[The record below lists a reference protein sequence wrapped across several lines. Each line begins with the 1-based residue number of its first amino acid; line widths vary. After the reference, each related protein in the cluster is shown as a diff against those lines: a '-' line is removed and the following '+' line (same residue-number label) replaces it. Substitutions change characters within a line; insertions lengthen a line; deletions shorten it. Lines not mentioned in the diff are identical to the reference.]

1 MWRDNLHCVEGE
13 DMESIR
19 DTLRSI
25 RFIGIANAFQTF
37 LYAVQRDRSD
47 RRLRRMKTPSRRIQP
62 GELKN
67 YDSIDSGLRFNFT
80 HAELEVKFL
89 APDLVRITWG
99 PGRLPPPYALVKTDW
114 PFVDTE
120 HRNRGVSHGIGS
132 SQFEVLVSEDGALKY
147 LDVDGNLLREE
158 RVPSRQGDSW
168 SVQVDLAPDEH
179 VYGLGDRSA
188 PLNLRSGS
196 YRMWNTDPGGS
207 LGPGDDPLYLSI
219 PTLVNLHSQGCT
231 LVFYENSFNG
241 TVKVEDHMV
250 IAFGGGALR
259 YYFMVGAPTQLLER
273 YTELTGRPVLPPR
286 WAFGYHQSRW
296 GYKSEQI
303 VREIVA
309 GFKAHALPLSV
320 VHLDIDYMD
329 GYRVFT
335 VDSERFPDLAGLA
348 QELGNQGIRIVT
360 ILDPGVKRDTQFDV
374 YSEGLT
380 EDVFCKRSD
389 GKTTYGL
396 VWPGWCA
403 FPDFTR
409 PETRF
414 WWGSYYKRLL
424 DKGVAGFWHDMNEPA
439 SFAAWGDYTLP
450 LNTRHDLDGSEGD
463 HRQAHN
469 LYGLLMNRS
478 GYEALRK
485 FRPDRRPWIVSR
497 SGWAGVQRYAWHW
510 TGDTESTWQ
519 SLRMTI
525 SMILNLGLSGVPFV
539 GPDIGG
545 FSGSPTAELYL
556 RWFQLATF
564 LPFFR
569 THSAVHTPHRE
580 PWTFGEPYLTII
592 REFLAFRYKILPY
605 LYTLA
610 WHANQ
615 YGHPL
620 VRPLF
625 WSDVEDPDLWAI
637 DDAFLLGENLLV
649 APILEEG
656 VNSRGLVLPKGD
668 WYNFWDDTILRG
680 PGEVELDASLEH
692 IPLLVTAGCV
702 LPMDKDDVLELHI
715 YPPVEGPGRSL
726 LYSDEGDGYGE
737 SRLDLF
743 ELTRKGDKV
752 DMRWVK
758 EGKYPFPYSA
768 IDIHMHGLH
777 VTNVHVDE
785 HEVPYKDNR
794 IRVQSFNRIRF
805 QVSS

>member
-1 MWRDNLHCVEGE
+1 
-13 DMESIR
+13 MESIW

-25 RFIGIANAFQTF
+25 RSVGTGNTF
-37 LYAVQRDRSD
+37 RAIRYAVQRDRSE
-47 RRLRRMKTPSRRIQP
+47 RRLRRLKRPSRLIQP
-62 GELKN
+62 GKINN
-67 YDSIDSGLRFNFT
+67 YVPIDSGVRFIFS

-99 PGRLPPPYALVKTDW
+99 PGQLPPPYALEKADW
-114 PFVDTE
+114 PVVNVE
-120 HRNRGVSHGIGS
+120 VRNRGTSYGIGS
-132 SQFEVLVSEDGALKY
+132 SQFELLVSEDGAMKY
-147 LDVDGNLLREE
+147 LDADGNLLREE
-158 RVPSRQGDSW
+158 RVPSCRGDSW
-168 SVQVDLAPDEH
+168 SVQVDLTPDEH

-188 PLNLRSGS
+188 PLNLRGGS

-207 LGPGDDPLYLSI
+207 LGPGDDPLYLTI
-219 PTLVNLHSQGCT
+219 PTLINLHSRGCT
-231 LVFYENSFNG
+231 LVFYENSFDG
-241 TVKVEDHMV
+241 TIKIEDHME
-250 IAFGGGALR
+250 IAFDGGALR
-259 YYFMVGAPTQLLER
+259 YYFMVGTPSQLLER

-303 VREIVA
+303 VREVVA
-309 GFKAHALPLSV
+309 GFKEHALPLSV
-320 VHLDIDYMD
+320 MHLDIDYMD

-348 QELGNQGIRIVT
+348 QELENQGVRIVT

-380 EDVFCKRSD
+380 EDVFCKFPD

-409 PETRF
+409 AETRV

-424 DKGVAGFWHDMNEPA
+424 DIGVAGFWHDMNEPA
-439 SFAAWGDYTLP
+439 AFAAWGDYTLP
-450 LNTRHDLDGSEGD
+450 LNTRHDLEGSEGD

-469 LYGLLMNRS
+469 LYGLFMNRS

-497 SGWAGVQRYAWHW
+497 SGWAGIQRYAWHW
-510 TGDTESTWQ
+510 TGDTESTWR

-525 SMILNLGLSGVPFV
+525 SMVLNLGLSGVPFV
-539 GPDIGG
+539 GPDVGG
-545 FSGSPTAELYL
+545 FSGSPDAELYL

-580 PWTFGEPYLTII
+580 PWTFGEPYLSII
-592 REFLAFRYKILPY
+592 REFLTLRYRLLPY

-610 WHANQ
+610 WCANQ
-615 YGHPL
+615 YGRPL

-625 WSDVEDPDLWAI
+625 WYDIEDPGLWDI

-649 APILEEG
+649 APVLEEG
-656 VNSRGLVLPKGD
+656 VSSRRLVLPRGN
-668 WYNFWDDTILRG
+668 WYNFWDDTLLRG
-680 PGEVELDASLEH
+680 PGEVELHASLER
-692 IPLLVTAGCV
+692 IPLLVSAGCV
-702 LPMDKDDVLELHI
+702 LPMDQDGVLALHL
-715 YPPVEGPGRSL
+715 YPPVEDPGRSL
-726 LYSDEGDGYGE
+726 LYSDEGDGYGD

-743 ELTRKGDKV
+743 ELTREGENV
-752 DMRWVK
+752 DLHWVK
-758 EGKYPFPYSA
+758 EGEYPFPYSA
-768 IDIHMHGLH
+768 IDIHVHGPQ
-777 VTNVHVDE
+777 VTRVHVDE
-785 HEVPYKDNR
+785 QEVPYEGNR
-794 IRVQSFNRIRF
+794 IRVHMFNHARF
-805 QVSS
+805 QVRS